1 MYLRDTK
8 YHMRIIHLVLG
19 KANPERM
26 NGVNKVAH
34 NLATTQTN
42 LGHDVTLWGITR
54 NHVKN
59 WPERN
64 YKTRLFKHVDNKFRV
79 DSDFKTAVAELPDKE
94 VAVHIHGSFITEF
107 YHIAKILKQHQVP
120 FTYTAHG
127 ALGPNA
133 MKRNALVKKIYF
145 TFFEQYILKNAK
157 VVHLLGKSEE
167 DNVAQL
173 LPKLTNVHTIPNG
186 QNLEAIPKIEVDKT
200 NRQQPIFGFLGRLDK
215 NHKGLD
221 LMLDGFALYMKNGGT
236 GTLELVGNG
245 ADMDFLQNKATE
257 LNIKDKVTFHGAK
270 YGDEKFDYVAN
281 FDVFLHT
288 SRMEGF
294 PTAVLEAAALG
305 LPCIT
310 SEATNINDY
319 IRKYDAGYALLENTP
334 TCIGDT
340 MLTAE
345 KAMKDK
351 SLDVKGANALK
362 MVHSE
367 FTWEKVAEA
376 LVEIY

>member
-1 MYLRDTK
+1 MK
-8 YHMRIIHLVLG
+8 IIHLVLG
-19 KANPERM
+19 KANPQRM

-34 NLATTQTN
+34 NLATTQTK
-42 LGHDVTLWGITR
+42 LGHDVTLWGITKT
-54 NHVKN
+54 HIEN
-59 WPERN
+59 WPPRN
-64 YKTRLFKHVDNKFRV
+64 YKTRLFKHTNNKLNV
-79 DSDFKTAVAELPDKE
+79 DSDFEKAIAALPKNDI
-94 VAVHIHGSFITEF
+94 AIHIHGAFITEF
-107 YHIAKILKQHQVP
+107 YHIAKLLKQQNIP

-145 TFFEQYILKNAK
+145 HLFEHFILKNAK

-167 DNVAQL
+167 DHVAKL
-173 LPKLTNVHTIPNG
+173 LPNLTNIHTIPNG
-186 QNLEAIPKIEVDKT
+186 QNLEAIPKITIDKSK
-200 NRQQPIFGFLGRLDK
+200 RKHPIFGFLGRLDK

-221 LMLDGFALYMKNGGT
+221 LMLDGFALYVKMGGN
-236 GTLELVGNG
+236 GTLEFVGNG
-245 ADMDFLQNKATE
+245 VDMDFLQNKTQE
-257 LNIKDKVTFHGAK
+257 LQLHDKITFHGAK

-319 IRKYDAGYALLENTP
+319 IRKYDAGYALPENTP
-334 TCIGDT
+334 TCIGET
-340 MLTAE
+340 MLAAE
-345 KAMKDK
+345 KAMHDK
-351 SLDVKGANALK
+351 TLNEKGANALK